1 MECFP
6 SVDSMRRLTQ
16 GLLLSAV
23 VFTGLLACGARTGL
37 PIGIHEDAGVDASR
51 ERGPDV
57 LVEDAPPPLDVKHLD
72 VVNLACPAGTRFV
85 YVVTE
90 TDELV
95 AFDPPTV
102 SFHAIGKL
110 DCPVP
115 SGFHPFSMAVDR
127 AGDAYVLYGGDGPNF
142 GRLVKVSTK
151 DASCAATDFN
161 PQYGDFGKFGMGF
174 ASKGASPVDDLY
186 VASRTG
192 SNLGRVDV
200 KVDFGLKGIV
210 KFKPE
215 ITDAELTGTG
225 DGRLFA
231 FFTTTASG
239 GDDTGIAEVNR
250 ETGDVLGMDPLPG
263 VSMGTAWAFATW
275 GGYFWLFVNPAGQK
289 VVRYDPETKSSV
301 TFPGYSAPIVG
312 AGVSTC
318 APQ

>member
-1 MECFP
+1 MGRLGVGLTAT
-6 SVDSMRRLTQ
+6 SVVC
-16 GLLLSAV
+16 GL
-23 VFTGLLACGARTGL
+23 LLACGARTGL
-37 PIGIHEDAGVDASR
+37 PIGHQEDAGVDAKRDRSI
-51 ERGPDV
+51 DV
-57 LVEDAPPPLDVKHLD
+57 AEEPDAPPPLDVRHLD
-72 VVNLACPAGTRFV
+72 VINVLCPANTRFV

-102 SFHAIGKL
+102 SFKPIGTLK
-110 DCPVP
+110 CPVP

-127 AGDAYVLYGGDGPNF
+127 NGDAFVLYGSDTPNY
-142 GRLVKVSTK
+142 GRLMKVSTK
-151 DASCAATDFN
+151 DASCADTTFT
-161 PQYGDFGKFGMGF
+161 PQYGDYGKFGMGF
-174 ASKGASPVDDLY
+174 ASKGANPTEELY
-186 VASRTG
+186 VASRSG
-192 SNLGRVDV
+192 SRLGRVDV
-200 KVDFGLKGIV
+200 PGYDLHDLGEFQ
-210 KFKPE
+210 PA

-239 GDDTGIAEVNR
+239 GDDTAIAEVNR
-250 ETGDVLGMDPLPG
+250 ETGEVLAMDDLPG

-289 VVRYDPETKSSV
+289 VVRYDPETKTSV
-301 TFPGYSAPIVG
+301 TFPGYKAPIVG